1 MIIDVFVCCFTVT
14 NLWGHMTNRK
24 DIDLKALKKKLL
36 IQRQEILDDTQ
47 ASEESRQPVELDQ
60 TSVGRLSRMDALQD
74 QAMALETDRRR
85 HVELQHIEAAL
96 KRMEDGEYG
105 YCQSCD
111 EDIPEKRLGIDPTAS
126 VCIDCAK

>member
-1 MIIDVFVCCFTVT
+1 M
-14 NLWGHMTNRK
+14 NKRK
-24 DIDLKALKKKLL
+24 DIDQNALKKKLL
-36 IQRQEILDDTQ
+36 NHRQEILDDTRS
-47 ASEESRQPVELDQ
+47 SEKFRRPVELDQ

-85 HVELQHIEAAL
+85 QIELQLIDAAL
-96 KRMEDGEYG
+96 KRMENGDYG

-111 EDIPEKRLGIDPTAS
+111 EDIAAKRLQIDPTAS